1 MCVFQVDTLIHFT
14 ISPLYLHYKQLHV
27 CGISVCRLLP
37 KKSGLMLTQAINRE
51 RAGVSNRELN
61 MQGSMLEGLGT
72 EGAFSDTVD
81 QV

>member
-1 MCVFQVDTLIHFT
+1 
-14 ISPLYLHYKQLHV
+14 
-27 CGISVCRLLP
+27 
-37 KKSGLMLTQAINRE
+37 MLTQAINRE